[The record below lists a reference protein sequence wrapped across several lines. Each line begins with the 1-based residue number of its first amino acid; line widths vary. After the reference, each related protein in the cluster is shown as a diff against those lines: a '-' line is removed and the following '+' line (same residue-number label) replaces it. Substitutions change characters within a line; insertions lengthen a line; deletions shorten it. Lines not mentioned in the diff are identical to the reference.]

1 MKTKI
6 LTVLKASDGFVSGQD
21 LCDTLGVSRTAVWKV
36 MKQLEE
42 EGYVIE
48 AVRNKG
54 YRLVE
59 AADVMTEAEIG
70 SQMHSRWMGKRLI
83 YLPETDSTNIQARRY
98 AEEGCPDGTLVVAD
112 CQRAGKGRRGRSWSS
127 PPGSSIYMSFLLRPD
142 IPPYCASMIT
152 LIAGMAV
159 AQAVKTESGLEAQ
172 IKWPNDV
179 VVNGRKIC
187 GILTEMSTEL
197 ERIHYIV
204 TGIGINVNQKE
215 FPQEIQATAT
225 SLRLETGERIS
236 RSALIA
242 RSMEQFE
249 QYYEQFLK
257 TRDLS
262 LLKADYEHMLANLGR
277 EVLVLD
283 PAGEYRGICR
293 GIDKGGRLLVELP
306 DGGRRAVMSGEVSVR
321 GIYGYV

>member
-6 LTVLKASDGFVSGQD
+6 LTILKEADGFVSGQD

-59 AADVMTEAEIG
+59 VADVMTEAEIG
-70 SQMHSRWMGKRLI
+70 SRIHSKWMGKRLV
-83 YLPETDSTNIQARRY
+83 YLPETDSTNIQARRL
-98 AEEGCPDGTLVVAD
+98 AENGYPNGTLVVAD
-112 CQRAGKGRRGRSWSS
+112 CQKAGKGRRGRSWSS
-127 PPGSSIYMSFLLRPD
+127 PPGSSIYMSFLLKPD

-159 AQAVKTESGLEAQ
+159 TQAVKAESGLDAQ

-179 VVNGRKIC
+179 VIRGRKIC
-187 GILTEMSTEL
+187 GILTEMTTEL
-197 ERIHYIV
+197 ECIHYIV
-204 TGIGINVNQKE
+204 TGIGINVNQQE
-215 FPQEIQATAT
+215 FPEEIRDTAT
-225 SLRLETGERIS
+225 SLRIEAGRSIN

-242 RSMEQFE
+242 RSMERFE

-257 TRDLS
+257 TKDLS
-262 LLKADYEHMLANLGR
+262 LLKADYEAMLANMGR

-293 GIDKGGRLLVELP
+293 GIDEGGQLLVELP
-306 DGGRRAVMSGEVSVR
+306 DGGQKAVMSGEVSVR

>member
-6 LTVLKASDGFVSGQD
+6 LTILKEQPGFVSGQA
-21 LCDTLGVSRTAVWKV
+21 LCGWLGVSRTAVWKV
-36 MKQLEE
+36 IKQLEE

-70 SQMHSRWMGKRLI
+70 SQLCTERMGRSLV
-83 YLPETDSTNIQARRY
+83 YLPQTDSTNIYARKLAQKGY
-98 AEEGCPDGTLVVAD
+98 PDGTLVVAES
-112 CQRAGKGRRGRSWSS
+112 QTAGKGRRGRNWSS
-127 PPGSSIYMSFLLRPD
+127 PAGSSIYMSLLLRPD

-152 LIAGMAV
+152 LVAGMAV
-159 AQAVKTESGLEAQ
+159 SQAVGEMTGLPAR

-187 GILTEMSTEL
+187 GILTEMSTEM
-197 ERIHYIV
+197 ESIHYIV
-204 TGIGINVNQKE
+204 TGIGINVNQQD
-215 FPQEIQATAT
+215 FPEEIMATAT
-225 SLRLETGERIS
+225 SLRIEAAKKIS

-242 RSMEQFE
+242 CTMAWFE
-249 QYYEQFLK
+249 VYYDQFLK
-257 TRDLS
+257 TKDLS
-262 LLKADYEHMLANLGR
+262 LLKAGYETMLANMGR
-277 EVLVLD
+277 EVQVLD
-283 PAGEYRGICR
+283 PDGAYKGICR
-293 GIDKGGRLLVELP
+293 GIDEAGRLLVDTLEGEPKRVL
-306 DGGRRAVMSGEVSVR
+306 SGEVSVR

>member
-6 LTVLKASDGFVSGQD
+6 LTILKEQPGFVSGQA
-21 LCDTLGVSRTAVWKV
+21 LCGWLGVSRTAVWKV
-36 MKQLEE
+36 IKQLEE

-70 SQMHSRWMGKRLI
+70 SRLCTERMGRSLV
-83 YLPETDSTNIQARRY
+83 YLPQTDSTNIYARKLAQKGY
-98 AEEGCPDGTLVVAD
+98 PDGTLVVAES
-112 CQRAGKGRRGRSWSS
+112 QTAGKGRRGRSWSS
-127 PPGSSIYMSFLLRPD
+127 PAGSSIYMSLLLRPD

-152 LIAGMAV
+152 LVAGMAV
-159 AQAVKTESGLEAQ
+159 SQAVGEMTGLPAR

-187 GILTEMSTEL
+187 GILTEMSTEM
-197 ERIHYIV
+197 ESIHYIV
-204 TGIGINVNQKE
+204 TGIGINVNQQD
-215 FPQEIQATAT
+215 FPEEIMATAT
-225 SLRLETGERIS
+225 SLRIEAAKKIS

-242 RSMEQFE
+242 CTMAWFE
-249 QYYEQFLK
+249 VYYDQFLK
-257 TRDLS
+257 TKDLS
-262 LLKADYEHMLANLGR
+262 LLKAGYETMLANMGQ

-283 PAGEYRGICR
+283 PDGTYKGICR
-293 GIDKGGRLLVELP
+293 GIDEAGRLLVDTLEGEPKRVL
-306 DGGRRAVMSGEVSVR
+306 SGEVSVR

>member
-6 LTVLKASDGFVSGQD
+6 LTILKEEEGFVSGQE
-21 LCDTLGVSRTAVWKV
+21 LCRRLGVSRTAVWKV
-36 MKQLEE
+36 MKQLGE

-48 AVRNKG
+48 AVRNRG

-59 AADVMTEAEIG
+59 VADVMTKAEIG
-70 SQMHSRWMGKRLI
+70 SRMHSKWMGRELV
-83 YLPETDSTNIQARRY
+83 YLPETDSTNIQARRL
-98 AEEGCPDGTLVVAD
+98 AEEGYPEGTLVVAD
-112 CQRAGKGRRGRSWSS
+112 CQKAGKGRRGRCWSS
-127 PPGSSIYMSFLLRPD
+127 PPGSSIYMSFLLKPD

-159 AQAVKTESGLEAQ
+159 AQAVKGETGLPAQ

-204 TGIGINVNQKE
+204 TGIGINVNQQE
-215 FPQEIQATAT
+215 FPEEIQATAV
-225 SLRLETGERIS
+225 SLRMEAGRSIS
-236 RSALIA
+236 RSGLIA
-242 RSMEQFE
+242 SSMEWFE
-249 QYYEQFLK
+249 GYYEQFLK
-257 TRDLS
+257 TQDLS
-262 LLKADYEHMLANLGR
+262 LLQADYESMLANLGR

-293 GIDKGGRLLVELP
+293 GIDQGGRLLVELS
-306 DGGRRAVMSGEVSVR
+306 DGSRRAVMSGEVSVR